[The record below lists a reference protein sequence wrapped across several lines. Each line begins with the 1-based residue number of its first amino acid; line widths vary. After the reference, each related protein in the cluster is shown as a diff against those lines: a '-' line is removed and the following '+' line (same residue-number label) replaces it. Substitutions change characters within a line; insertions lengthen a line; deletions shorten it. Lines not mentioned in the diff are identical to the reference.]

1 MTYADYPDTA
11 KNNAKKALQHKK
23 DNGSSCGTR
32 VGWLRANQIANGEGL
47 SEDTVQRTYSFLSR
61 AKTYDQGKYFDED
74 GKEVCGS
81 IMYEAWGGS
90 AMRDWAEAKFKKIE
104 REKESKAMAKFN
116 IDILGEIS
124 ESVNSYNVVQ
134 REISNARGKELNL
147 VISSGGGS
155 VTEGMAIADLIAN
168 YPEETT
174 ATGIGLVASIATVV
188 LLSADKVKMTENAFM
203 MIHRPWSYTM
213 GNADELEAT
222 AELLDKMEAKLL
234 DIYSAAV
241 YKRRGYQI
249 NLKENITKMMAAET
263 WLTAQEALEFGFI
276 DEIVK
281 VGEKNIDLLPLQ
293 NSLSKFINVPA
304 ALLINNIKKDDM
316 GNSILEK
323 IKSLLNNMDEKEVL
337 ENVMHEDEMKKEDE
351 PQNDEV
357 DVAISLLKENGYFVM
372 SPDEMEAIHSK
383 QKEEMESMYKK
394 SDEQKNSIGEIESVL
409 ETLST
414 ELVALRNQVK
424 KGVGL
429 PSGGTTSEKIIEKK
443 AKSSPFDSFAGLV
456 KNKISQR

>member
-11 KNNAKKALQHKK
+11 KNNARRALDHKK
-23 DNGSSCGTR
+23 NGSNCGTR

-61 AKTYDQGKYFDED
+61 AETYDQGKYFDED
-74 GKEVCGS
+74 GNEICGS
-81 IMYEAWGGS
+81 IMYDAWGGS

-124 ESVNSYNVVQ
+124 ESVNSYNSV
-134 REISNARGKELNL
+134 RSKINDAKGEEINL

-155 VTEGMAIADLIAN
+155 VTEGMGIADLIAN
-168 YPEETT
+168 YPNETT

-188 LLSADKVKMTENAFM
+188 LLSADKVKMTENAFL

-234 DIYSAAV
+234 DIYTASV
-241 YKRRGYQI
+241 YKRKGKQKD
-249 NLKENITKMMAAET
+249 LKNKITQMMAAET
-263 WLTAQEALEFGFI
+263 WMTAQEALEFGFI

-293 NSLSKFINVPA
+293 NSLSKFLNVPA
-304 ALLINNIKKDDM
+304 ALLTNNKKDDDM

-323 IKSLLNNMDEKEVL
+323 IKNLLNAVDEKVD
-337 ENVMHEDEMKKEDE
+337 NVMTEEEVITEE
-351 PQNDEV
+351 PKNDEV
-357 DVAISLLKENGYFVM
+357 ETAITMLKDLGYFVM
-372 SPDEMEAIHSK
+372 SPEEMDAIHTK

-394 SDEQKNSIGEIESVL
+394 SDEQKNSINEIESVL
-409 ETLST
+409 ETLGN
-414 ELVALRNQVK
+414 ELVALRAQVK

-429 PSGGTTSEKIIEKK
+429 PSGGSAHEKVKETK
-443 AKSSPFDSFAGLV
+443 AKANHFDSFASLV
-456 KNKISQR
+456 QSKISQR

>member
-1 MTYADYPDTA
+1 MTYADYPDAA
-11 KNNAKKALQHKK
+11 KNNARRALDHKK
-23 DNGSSCGTR
+23 NGSDCGTL
-32 VGWLRANQIANGEGL
+32 VGWQRANQIANGEGL
-47 SEDTVQRTYSFLSR
+47 SEETVQRTYSFLSR
-61 AKTYDQGKYFDED
+61 AETYDQGKYFDED
-74 GKEVCGS
+74 GSEICGS
-81 IMYEAWGGS
+81 VMYDAWGGS
-90 AMRDWAEAKFKKIE
+90 AMRVWAEAKY
-104 REKESKAMAKFN
+104 KAIQKDKAKNMAKVS

-124 ESVNSYNVVQ
+124 ESVNSYNSVRAKINQ
-134 REISNARGKELNL
+134 ANGQPINL
-147 VISSGGGS
+147 TISSGGGS
-155 VTEGMAIADLIAN
+155 VTEGMGIADLVAN

-188 LLSADKVKMTENAFM
+188 LLAADNVKMTENAFM

-234 DIYSAAV
+234 DIYTASV
-241 YKRRGYQI
+241 IKRKGEQK
-249 NLKENITKMMAAET
+249 NLKEIITNMMAAET
-263 WLTAQEALEFGFI
+263 WMTSQEALEFGFI

-281 VGEKNIDLLPLQ
+281 VGEKNIDMLPLQ
-293 NSLSKFINVPA
+293 NSLSKFLNVPA
-304 ALLINNIKKDDM
+304 ALLTNTKKEDDM

-323 IKSLLNNMDEKEVL
+323 IKSLLNSIDETPTVENVIEEEKVIEEPEMDEVEK
-337 ENVMHEDEMKKEDE
+337 
-351 PQNDEV
+351 
-357 DVAISLLKENGYFVM
+357 AISMLKEKGYIVM
-372 SPDEMEAIHSK
+372 SPDEMDAINSK

-414 ELVALRNQVK
+414 ELVTLRNQVK

-429 PSGGTTSEKIIEKK
+429 PSGGTTSEKIIETK
-443 AKSSPFDSFAGLV
+443 AKSSHFDSFAGLV

>member
-11 KNNAKKALQHKK
+11 KNNARKALNHKK

-61 AKTYDQGKYFDED
+61 AETYDQGKYFDED
-74 GKEVCGS
+74 GNEICGS
-81 IMYEAWGGS
+81 IMYDAWGGS

-104 REKESKAMAKFN
+104 REKESKAMAKYN

-124 ESVNSYNVVQ
+124 ESVNSYNSV
-134 REISNARGKELNL
+134 RSKINDAKGEEINL

-155 VTEGMAIADLIAN
+155 VTEGMGIADLIAN
-168 YPEETT
+168 YPNETT

-188 LLSADKVKMTENAFM
+188 LLSADKVKMTENAFL

-234 DIYSAAV
+234 DIYTASV
-241 YKRRGYQI
+241 YKRKGKQKDLD
-249 NLKENITKMMAAET
+249 NKITQMMAAET
-263 WLTAQEALEFGFI
+263 WMTAQEALEFGFI

-293 NSLSKFINVPA
+293 NSLNKFLNVPA
-304 ALLINNIKKDDM
+304 ALLTNNKKNDDM

-323 IKSLLNNMDEKEVL
+323 IKNLLNAVDEKVEDVMTEEEVIT
-337 ENVMHEDEMKKEDE
+337 EE
-351 PQNDEV
+351 PKNDEV
-357 DVAISLLKENGYFVM
+357 EMAITMLKDLGYFVM
-372 SPDEMEAIHSK
+372 SPEEMDAIHTK

-394 SDEQKNSIGEIESVL
+394 SDEQKNSINEIESVL
-409 ETLST
+409 ETLGN
-414 ELVALRNQVK
+414 ELVALRAQVK

-429 PSGGTTSEKIIEKK
+429 PSGGSAHEKVKETK
-443 AKSSPFDSFAGLV
+443 AKANHFDSFASLV
-456 KNKISQR
+456 QSKISQR

>member
-1 MTYADYPDTA
+1 MTYADYPDAA
-11 KNNAKKALQHKK
+11 KNNARRALDHKK
-23 DNGSSCGTR
+23 NGSDCGTL
-32 VGWLRANQIANGEGL
+32 VGWQRANQIANGEGL
-47 SEDTVQRTYSFLSR
+47 SEETVQRTYSFLSR
-61 AKTYDQGKYFDED
+61 AETYDQGKYFDED
-74 GKEVCGS
+74 GSEICGS
-81 IMYEAWGGS
+81 VMYDAWGGS
-90 AMRDWAEAKFKKIE
+90 AMRVWAEAKY
-104 REKESKAMAKFN
+104 KAIQKDKAKNMAKVS

-124 ESVNSYNVVQ
+124 ESVNSYNSVRAKINQ
-134 REISNARGKELNL
+134 ANGQPINL
-147 VISSGGGS
+147 TISSGGGS
-155 VTEGMAIADLIAN
+155 VTEGMGIADLVAN

-188 LLSADKVKMTENAFM
+188 LLAADNVKMTENAFM

-234 DIYSAAV
+234 DIYTASV
-241 YKRRGYQI
+241 IKRKGEQK
-249 NLKENITKMMAAET
+249 NLKEIITNMMAAET

-281 VGEKNIDLLPLQ
+281 VGEKNIDMLPLQ
-293 NSLSKFINVPA
+293 NSLSKFLNVPA
-304 ALLINNIKKDDM
+304 ALLTNTKKEDDM

-323 IKSLLNNMDEKEVL
+323 IKSLLNSIDETPVVENVIEEEKVIEEPEMDEVEK
-337 ENVMHEDEMKKEDE
+337 
-351 PQNDEV
+351 
-357 DVAISLLKENGYFVM
+357 AISMLKEKGYIVM
-372 SPDEMEAIHSK
+372 SPDEMDAINSK

-414 ELVALRNQVK
+414 ELVTLRNQVK

-429 PSGGTTSEKIIEKK
+429 PSGGTTSEKIIETK
-443 AKSSPFDSFAGLV
+443 AKSSHFDSFAGLV

>member
-1 MTYADYPDTA
+1 MTFADYPDTA
-11 KNNAKKALQHKK
+11 KNNARKALNHKK

-61 AKTYDQGKYFDED
+61 AETYDQGKYFDED
-74 GKEVCGS
+74 GNEICGS
-81 IMYEAWGGS
+81 IMYDAWGGS
-90 AMRDWAEAKFKKIE
+90 AMKVWAEAKFKKIE

-124 ESVNSYNVVQ
+124 ESVNSYNSV
-134 REISNARGKELNL
+134 RSKINDAKGEEINL

-155 VTEGMAIADLIAN
+155 VTEGMGIADLIAN
-168 YPEETT
+168 YPNETT

-188 LLSADKVKMTENAFM
+188 LLSADKVKMTENAFL

-234 DIYSAAV
+234 DIYTASV
-241 YKRRGYQI
+241 YKRKGYQN
-249 NLKENITKMMAAET
+249 NLNENITKMMAAET
-263 WLTAQEALEFGFI
+263 WMTAQEALEFGFI

-293 NSLSKFINVPA
+293 NSLSKFLNVPA
-304 ALLINNIKKDDM
+304 ALLTNNKKDDDM

-323 IKSLLNNMDEKEVL
+323 IKNLLNAVDEKVEDVMTEEEVIT
-337 ENVMHEDEMKKEDE
+337 EE
-351 PQNDEV
+351 PKNDEV
-357 DVAISLLKENGYFVM
+357 EMAITMLKDLGYYVM
-372 SPDEMEAIHSK
+372 SPEEMDAIHTK

-394 SDEQKNSIGEIESVL
+394 TDEQKNSINEIETVL
-409 ETLST
+409 ETLGN
-414 ELVALRNQVK
+414 ELVALRAQVK

-429 PSGGTTSEKIIEKK
+429 PSGGSAHEKVKETK
-443 AKSSPFDSFAGLV
+443 AKANHFDAFASLV
-456 KNKISQR
+456 KSKISQR

>member
-11 KNNAKKALQHKK
+11 KNNARRALDHKK
-23 DNGSSCGTR
+23 NGSNCGTR

-61 AKTYDQGKYFDED
+61 AEVYDQGKYFDED
-74 GKEVCGS
+74 GKEICGS
-81 IMYEAWGGS
+81 IMFDAWGGS
-90 AMRDWAEAKFKKIE
+90 AMKDWAEAKFKKIE

-124 ESVNSYNVVQ
+124 ESVNSYNSV
-134 REISNARGKELNL
+134 RSKINDAKGEEINL

-155 VTEGMAIADLIAN
+155 VTEGMGIADLIAN
-168 YPEETT
+168 YPNETT

-188 LLSADKVKMTENAFM
+188 LLSADKVKMTENAFL

-234 DIYSAAV
+234 DIYTASV
-241 YKRRGYQI
+241 YKRKGKQKDLD
-249 NLKENITKMMAAET
+249 NKITEMMAAET
-263 WLTAQEALEFGFI
+263 WMTAQEALEFGFI

-293 NSLSKFINVPA
+293 NSLNKFLNVPA
-304 ALLINNIKKDDM
+304 ALLTNNKKDDDM

-323 IKSLLNNMDEKEVL
+323 IKNLLNAVDEKVEDVMTEEEVIT
-337 ENVMHEDEMKKEDE
+337 EE
-351 PQNDEV
+351 PKNDEV
-357 DVAISLLKENGYFVM
+357 ETAITMLRDLGYFVM
-372 SPDEMEAIHSK
+372 SPEEMDAIHTK

-394 SDEQKNSIGEIESVL
+394 SDEQKNSINEIESVL
-409 ETLST
+409 ETLGN
-414 ELVALRNQVK
+414 ELVALRAQVK

-429 PSGGTTSEKIIEKK
+429 PSGGSQHEKTKETK
-443 AKSSPFDSFAGLV
+443 AKANHFDSFDSLV
-456 KNKISQR
+456 QSKISQR

>member
-1 MTYADYPDTA
+1 MTYADYPDAA
-11 KNNAKKALQHKK
+11 KNNARRALDHKK
-23 DNGSSCGTR
+23 NGSDCGTL
-32 VGWLRANQIANGEGL
+32 VGWQRANQIANGEGL
-47 SEDTVQRTYSFLSR
+47 SEETVQRTYSFLSR
-61 AKTYDQGKYFDED
+61 AETYDQGKYFDED
-74 GKEVCGS
+74 GSEICGS
-81 IMYEAWGGS
+81 VMYDAWGGS
-90 AMRDWAEAKFKKIE
+90 AMRVWAEAKY
-104 REKESKAMAKFN
+104 KAIQKDKAKNMAKVS

-124 ESVNSYNVVQ
+124 ESVNSYNSVRAKINQ
-134 REISNARGKELNL
+134 ANGQPINL
-147 VISSGGGS
+147 TISSGGGS
-155 VTEGMAIADLIAN
+155 VTEGMGIADLVAN

-188 LLSADKVKMTENAFM
+188 LLAADNVKMTENAFM

-234 DIYSAAV
+234 DIYTASV
-241 YKRRGYQI
+241 IKRKGEQK
-249 NLKENITKMMAAET
+249 NLKEIITNMMAAET

-281 VGEKNIDLLPLQ
+281 VGEKNIDMLPLQ
-293 NSLSKFINVPA
+293 NSLSKFLNVPA
-304 ALLINNIKKDDM
+304 ALLTNTKKEDDM

-323 IKSLLNNMDEKEVL
+323 IKSLLNSIDETPVV
-337 ENVMHEDEMKKEDE
+337 ENVIEEEKVIEEPEMDKVET
-351 PQNDEV
+351 
-357 DVAISLLKENGYFVM
+357 AISMLKELGYIVM
-372 SPDEMEAIHSK
+372 SPDEMDAINSK

-429 PSGGTTSEKIIEKK
+429 PSGGTTSEKIIETK
-443 AKSSPFDSFAGLV
+443 AKSSHFDSFAGLV

>member
-11 KNNAKKALQHKK
+11 KNNARKALNHKK

-61 AKTYDQGKYFDED
+61 AETYDQGKYFDED
-74 GKEVCGS
+74 GNEICGS
-81 IMYEAWGGS
+81 IMYDAWGGS
-90 AMRDWAEAKFKKIE
+90 AMRDWAEAKFIKIE

-124 ESVNSYNVVQ
+124 ESVNSYNSV
-134 REISNARGKELNL
+134 RSKINDAKGEEINL

-155 VTEGMAIADLIAN
+155 VTEGMGIADLIAN
-168 YPEETT
+168 YPNETT

-188 LLSADKVKMTENAFM
+188 LLSADKVKMTENAFL

-234 DIYSAAV
+234 DIYTASV
-241 YKRRGYQI
+241 YKRKGYQN
-249 NLKENITKMMAAET
+249 NLNENITKMMAAET
-263 WLTAQEALEFGFI
+263 WMTAQEALEFGFI

-293 NSLSKFINVPA
+293 NSLSKFLNVPA
-304 ALLINNIKKDDM
+304 ALLTNNKKDDDM

-323 IKSLLNNMDEKEVL
+323 IKNLLNAVDEKV
-337 ENVMHEDEMKKEDE
+337 ENVMTEEEVMIEEPKNDDVEM
-351 PQNDEV
+351 
-357 DVAISLLKENGYFVM
+357 AITMLRDLGYFVM
-372 SPDEMEAIHSK
+372 SPDEMDAIHTK

-394 SDEQKNSIGEIESVL
+394 SDEQKNSINEIESVL
-409 ETLST
+409 ETLGN
-414 ELVALRNQVK
+414 ELVALRAQVK

-429 PSGGTTSEKIIEKK
+429 PSGGSAHEKVKETK
-443 AKSSPFDSFAGLV
+443 AKANHFDAFASLV
-456 KNKISQR
+456 QSKISQR

>member
-1 MTYADYPDTA
+1 MTFADYPDTA
-11 KNNAKKALQHKK
+11 KNNARKALNHKK

-61 AKTYDQGKYFDED
+61 AETYDQGKYFDED
-74 GKEVCGS
+74 GNEICGS
-81 IMYEAWGGS
+81 IMYDAWGGS
-90 AMRDWAEAKFKKIE
+90 AMKVWAEAKFKKIE
-104 REKESKAMAKFN
+104 REKESKAMAKYN

-124 ESVNSYNVVQ
+124 ESVNSYNSV
-134 REISNARGKELNL
+134 RSKINDANGEEINL

-155 VTEGMAIADLIAN
+155 VTEGMGIADLIAN
-168 YPEETT
+168 YPNETT

-188 LLSADKVKMTENAFM
+188 LLSADKVKMTENAFL

-234 DIYSAAV
+234 DIYTASV
-241 YKRRGYQI
+241 YKRKGKQKDLD
-249 NLKENITKMMAAET
+249 NKITEMMAAET
-263 WLTAQEALEFGFI
+263 WMTAEEALEFGFI

-293 NSLSKFINVPA
+293 NSLNKFLNVPA
-304 ALLINNIKKDDM
+304 ALLTNNKKDDDM

-323 IKSLLNNMDEKEVL
+323 IKNLLNAVDEKVEDVMTEEEVIT
-337 ENVMHEDEMKKEDE
+337 EE
-351 PQNDEV
+351 PKNDEV
-357 DVAISLLKENGYFVM
+357 ETAITMLRDLGYFVM
-372 SPDEMEAIHSK
+372 SPEEMDAIHTK

-394 SDEQKNSIGEIESVL
+394 SDEQKNSINEIESVL
-409 ETLST
+409 ETLGN
-414 ELVALRNQVK
+414 ELVALRAQVK

-429 PSGGTTSEKIIEKK
+429 PSGGSAHEKVKETK
-443 AKSSPFDSFAGLV
+443 AKANHFDSFASLV
-456 KNKISQR
+456 QSKISQR

>member
-11 KNNAKKALQHKK
+11 KNNARKALNHKK

-61 AKTYDQGKYFDED
+61 AETYDQGKYFDED
-74 GKEVCGS
+74 GNEICGS
-81 IMYEAWGGS
+81 IMYDAWGGS

-104 REKESKAMAKFN
+104 REKETKAMAKYN

-124 ESVNSYNVVQ
+124 ESVNSYNSV
-134 REISNARGKELNL
+134 RSKINDAKGEEINL

-155 VTEGMAIADLIAN
+155 VTEGMGIADLIAN
-168 YPEETT
+168 YPNETT

-188 LLSADKVKMTENAFM
+188 LLSADNVKMTENAFM

-234 DIYSAAV
+234 DIYTASV
-241 YKRRGYQI
+241 YKRKGKQKD
-249 NLKENITKMMAAET
+249 LENKITQMMAAET
-263 WLTAQEALEFGFI
+263 WMTAQEALEFGFI

-293 NSLSKFINVPA
+293 NSLSKFLNVPA
-304 ALLINNIKKDDM
+304 ALLTNNKKDDDM

-323 IKSLLNNMDEKEVL
+323 IKNLLNAVDEKVEDVMTEEEVIT
-337 ENVMHEDEMKKEDE
+337 DE
-351 PQNDEV
+351 PKNDEV
-357 DVAISLLKENGYFVM
+357 GDAIQMLKDNGYFVM
-372 SPDEMEAIHSK
+372 SPEEMEAIHSK

-394 SDEQKNSIGEIESVL
+394 TDEQKNSINEIETVL
-409 ETLST
+409 ETLGK
-414 ELVALRNQVK
+414 ELVALRAQVK

-429 PSGGTTSEKIIEKK
+429 PSGGTTSEKIIETK
-443 AKSSPFDSFAGLV
+443 AKLSHFDSFASLV
-456 KNKISQR
+456 KSKISQR

>member
-11 KNNAKKALQHKK
+11 KNNARRALDHKK
-23 DNGSSCGTR
+23 NGSDCGTR

-61 AKTYDQGKYFDED
+61 AETYDQGKYFDED
-74 GKEVCGS
+74 GNEICGS
-81 IMYEAWGGS
+81 IMYDAWGGS
-90 AMRDWAEAKFKKIE
+90 AMKVWAEAKFKKIE
-104 REKESKAMAKFN
+104 REKETKAMAKFN

-124 ESVNSYNVVQ
+124 ESVNSYNAVQ
-134 REISNARGKELNL
+134 REINNAKGKEINL

-188 LLSADKVKMTENAFM
+188 LLSADNVKMTENAFM

-234 DIYSAAV
+234 DIYTASV
-241 YKRRGYQI
+241 YKRKGKQKDLD
-249 NLKENITKMMAAET
+249 NKITQMMAAET
-263 WLTAQEALEFGFI
+263 WMTAQEALEFGFI

-293 NSLSKFINVPA
+293 NSLNKFLNVPA
-304 ALLINNIKKDDM
+304 ALLTNNKKNDDM

-323 IKSLLNNMDEKEVL
+323 IKNLLNAVDEKVEDVMTEEEVIT
-337 ENVMHEDEMKKEDE
+337 EE
-351 PQNDEV
+351 PKNDEV
-357 DVAISLLKENGYFVM
+357 ETAITMLRDLGYFVM
-372 SPDEMEAIHSK
+372 SPEEMDAIHTK

-394 SDEQKNSIGEIESVL
+394 SDEQKNSINEIESVL
-409 ETLST
+409 ETLGN
-414 ELVALRNQVK
+414 ELVALRAQVK
-424 KGVGL
+424 KGIGL
-429 PSGGTTSEKIIEKK
+429 PSGGSAHEKVKETK
-443 AKSSPFDSFAGLV
+443 AKANHFDSFASLV
-456 KNKISQR
+456 QSKISQR